1 MSSGFADKIRYKY
14 ELNELTGEG
23 KKKVKEVL
31 DDEKLSKAL
40 KKPYE
45 RIEKIKQTFP
55 LLVKPCFIT
64 CNPYQVSCVLSD
76 HKIITQG
83 GVYWV

>member
-1 MSSGFADKIRYKY
+1 VSSGFADKIRYRY
-14 ELNELTGEG
+14 ELTEEGE
-23 KKKVKEVL
+23 KKVKEVL

-45 RIEKIKQTFP
+45 RLEKIKQTFS
-55 LLVKPCFIT
+55 LLVKPCFVT
-64 CNPYQVSCVLSD
+64 CNPYQVSYVLSD
-76 HKIITQG
+76 HKITQS